1 MEEVDGIEVD
11 LNLLPLELC
20 DCASLIRSYAVSD
33 DVRRSERMA
42 TGPDRE
48 IEALAG
54 LTDAQ
59 WDALNTFL
67 DEHMERPGTPEQDV
81 ALVLSAFGEAAAEAP
96 IELEERSNPVEAARV
111 R

>member
-1 MEEVDGIEVD
+1 MEGVDGIEVD
-11 LNLLPLELC
+11 LSLLPLELC

-42 TGPDRE
+42 AGPDRE

-59 WDALNTFL
+59 WDALDRFL
-67 DEHMERPGTPEQDV
+67 DQHM
-81 ALVLSAFGEAAAEAP
+81 
-96 IELEERSNPVEAARV
+96 
-111 R
+111 

>member
-11 LNLLPLELC
+11 LTLLPPELC
-20 DCASLIRSYAVSD
+20 DCASLIRSYALSD
-33 DVRRSERMA
+33 DVKRSERMTA
-42 TGPDRE
+42 GPDRE

-67 DEHMERPGTPEQDV
+67 DQHMERPGTPEQDV
-81 ALVLSAFGEAAAEAP
+81 ALVLSAFGEAAAEAS
-96 IELEERSNPVEAARV
+96 IELEERSAR
-111 R
+111 